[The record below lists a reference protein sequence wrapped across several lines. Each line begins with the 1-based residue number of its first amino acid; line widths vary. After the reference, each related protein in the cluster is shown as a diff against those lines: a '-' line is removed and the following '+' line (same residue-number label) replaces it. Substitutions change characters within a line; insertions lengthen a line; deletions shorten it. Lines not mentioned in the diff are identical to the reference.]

1 MLKDDAVLTTHLV
14 SVTGRLG
21 RQAAQESAR

>member
-1 MLKDDAVLTTHLV
+1 MLKDDAALTAHLV

-21 RQAAQESAR
+21 RQAAQELAR

>member
-1 MLKDDAVLTTHLV
+1 MLKDDAALTTHLV

-21 RQAAQESAR
+21 RRAAQEIAR

>member
-1 MLKDDAVLTTHLV
+1 MPKDDTAVTTHLV

-21 RQAAQESAR
+21 RQTAQESTR